1 VKAYYI
7 DPILKFVA
15 QVDYSGDYKEIYKFI
30 KMNEDEHELLEEDFD
45 DLTLEEQEDIIKPTI
60 TFEE

>member
-1 VKAYYI
+1 
-7 DPILKFVA
+7 
-15 QVDYSGDYKEIYKFI
+15 
-30 KMNEDEHELLEEDFD
+30 MNEDEHELLEEEFD